1 MSRSERKCVDVKG
14 KVNSPMYYRA
24 VNVKQSSGQGHWCLF
39 KDQGDICQIVILFT
53 VQNCIIYQYNAL
65 FVVTTTV
72 WGYYGEKIIIIKATS
87 GLQLLQKTA
96 VECTFLP
103 VPDYFTNK

>member
-14 KVNSPMYYRA
+14 KVNSPM
-24 VNVKQSSGQGHWCLF
+24 
-39 KDQGDICQIVILFT
+39 
-53 VQNCIIYQYNAL
+53 
-65 FVVTTTV
+65 
-72 WGYYGEKIIIIKATS
+72 
-87 GLQLLQKTA
+87 LQKTA

>member
-1 MSRSERKCVDVKG
+1 M
-14 KVNSPMYYRA
+14 
-24 VNVKQSSGQGHWCLF
+24 
-39 KDQGDICQIVILFT
+39 
-53 VQNCIIYQYNAL
+53 
-65 FVVTTTV
+65 
-72 WGYYGEKIIIIKATS
+72 GEKIIIIKATS